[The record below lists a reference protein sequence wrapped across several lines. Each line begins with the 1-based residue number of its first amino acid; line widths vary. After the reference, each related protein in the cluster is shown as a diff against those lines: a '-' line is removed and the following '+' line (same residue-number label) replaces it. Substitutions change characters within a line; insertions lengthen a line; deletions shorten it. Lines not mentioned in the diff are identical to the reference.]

1 MATKASYITSL
12 LAEVGRPDKVGP
24 AGEWF
29 DDVYQMLNNY
39 ADWKYL
45 ETKATRATVANTF
58 VYGWPADFRTCTL
71 LKLDTGDTNSRK
83 LTYLG
88 QPEFERLYPKLESVA
103 AGYPVHWTHYNR
115 NLIIAPKPSAVWTME
130 ITYVFNPPSIS
141 DLDSVIF
148 SVDFDH
154 IFRSG
159 MRGHGYA
166 LIREYDKA
174 KYNFD
179 LFFKLMEEKKK
190 KLEVAIVKDE
200 SFLQPFGGNS
210 KPPAEYW
217 NDPMIRSV
225 N

>member
-12 LAEVGRPDKVGP
+12 LTEIGRPDKVGA

-45 ETKATRATVANTF
+45 ETKATRLTEANTF
-58 VYGWPADFRTCTL
+58 MYGWPLDFRTCTL

-83 LTYLG
+83 LVYKG
-88 QPEFERLYPKLESVA
+88 QPEFERLYPRVADIA
-103 AGYPVHWTHYNR
+103 AGYPVHWTHYN
-115 NLIIAPKPSAVWTME
+115 NKLMMAPKPSSIWTLE

-141 DLDSVIF
+141 DLNQVIF

-179 LFFKLMEEKKK
+179 LFFKLMADKKK
-190 KLEVAIVKDE
+190 ALEVETVKDE
-200 SFLQPFGGNS
+200 SFLQPFKGAS
-210 KPPAEYW
+210 RPPSEYW

-225 N
+225 S